1 MTAGARILVA
11 EADESL
17 QSRVKRALERDG
29 YLVTQAFSRDD
40 LYRVLAVAHPDVIVL
55 DVSLPDADG
64 RDVLSALKRDPTT
77 TEIPIVVWSRGQPQ
91 SERRIALELGA
102 EDYVEQGPPFELVQ
116 KIGRVLL
123 RLSQRLPLA

>member
-11 EADESL
+11 EADERL

-29 YLVTQAFSRDD
+29 YLVAQAFSRDD

-77 TEIPIVVWSRGQPQ
+77 TEIPIVVWSAGQPD

-102 EDYVEQGPPFELVQ
+102 EDYVEQGPPSELVQ
-116 KIGRVLL
+116 KIARVLL
-123 RLSQRLPLA
+123 RLSQRFPLP